1 MKRFCIAA
9 MMALGIV
16 SCVNIDERLGGDL
29 VATNQKYD
37 IYTAEI
43 PLEITEQVETGVT
56 EVNTAKAVDGNVY
69 SIDGRLVKTHAQ
81 DLSGLDQGIYIFNG

>member
-43 PLEITEQVETGVT
+43 PLEEIQMRTVDSLVAFSSKRITFV
-56 EVNTAKAVDGNVY
+56 
-69 SIDGRLVKTHAQ
+69 
-81 DLSGLDQGIYIFNG
+81 

>member
-1 MKRFCIAA
+1 
-9 MMALGIV
+9 MALGIV

-43 PLEITEQVETGVT
+43 PIEEIQMRTVDSLVAFSSKRITFGSIRDDEFGLSRRGSVVT
-56 EVNTAKAVDGNVY
+56 
-69 SIDGRLVKTHAQ
+69 LVPV
-81 DLSGLDQGIYIFNG
+81 LDTFDFGKNPKFSK

>member
-1 MKRFCIAA
+1 
-9 MMALGIV
+9 MALGIV

-43 PLEITEQVETGVT
+43 PLEEIQMRTVDSLVAFSSKRITFG
-56 EVNTAKAVDGNVY
+56 
-69 SIDGRLVKTHAQ
+69 SIRDDEFG
-81 DLSGLDQGIYIFNG
+81 LSRRGS

>member
-1 MKRFCIAA
+1 
-9 MMALGIV
+9 MALGIV

-43 PLEITEQVETGVT
+43 PLEEIQMRTVDSLVAFSSKSLRPPVRGRHLPGTEGSGR
-56 EVNTAKAVDGNVY
+56 TAG
-69 SIDGRLVKTHAQ
+69 S
-81 DLSGLDQGIYIFNG
+81 